1 MKWKL
6 ENTLLLLTS
15 LFIISLSA
23 PSGSISSRDT
33 DKISGLK
40 YKLQR
45 LHDLLAKLDSSDE
58 NDLKSIITQRGNK
71 SRPVVSEDMKAEEIT
86 QAPSITSVA
95 APGQGHILNSKDDED
110 SILIL
115 SKALAKLQQPSYNN
129 KDSTGDH
136 LGTEYNEDNSKTDSK
151 TDTMENFIQ
160 QALLKLSRDTSKVSK
175 EKKTS
180 EVATQSGKKDSL
192 QDEALTLVEE
202 RLSKDIQLIQKLGFS
217 IEDVIQDLSKKKEK
231 EKELSDLETQLQELK
246 N

>member
-6 ENTLLLLTS
+6 ENTLLLSAS
-15 LFIISLSA
+15 LFIIALSA

-58 NDLKSIITQRGNK
+58 NDLKSVITQRENK
-71 SRPVVSEDMKAEEIT
+71 TRPVVSEDMKADIT

-95 APGQGHILNSKDDED
+95 AQSQGHILNSKDDKD

-129 KDSTGDH
+129 EDSTGDN

-151 TDTMENFIQ
+151 TDTMEKFIQ
-160 QALLKLSRDTSKVSK
+160 QALLKLSQDTSKVSK

-180 EVATQSGKKDSL
+180 EVATQSEKKDSL
-192 QDEALTLVEE
+192 QDEALILVEE
-202 RLSKDIQLIQKLGFS
+202 RLSKDIHLIQKLGFS
-217 IEDVIQDLSKKKEK
+217 IEEVIQDLSKK
-231 EKELSDLETQLQELK
+231 
-246 N
+246 

>member
-33 DKISGLK
+33 DK
-40 YKLQR
+40 LQR
-45 LHDLLAKLDSSDE
+45 LHDL
-58 NDLKSIITQRGNK
+58 
-71 SRPVVSEDMKAEEIT
+71 
-86 QAPSITSVA
+86 VA

-129 KDSTGDH
+129 EDSTGDH
-136 LGTEYNEDNSKTDSK
+136 LGTEYNEDNSKSDSK

-160 QALLKLSRDTSKVSK
+160 QALLKLSQDTSKVSK
-175 EKKTS
+175 EKKTP